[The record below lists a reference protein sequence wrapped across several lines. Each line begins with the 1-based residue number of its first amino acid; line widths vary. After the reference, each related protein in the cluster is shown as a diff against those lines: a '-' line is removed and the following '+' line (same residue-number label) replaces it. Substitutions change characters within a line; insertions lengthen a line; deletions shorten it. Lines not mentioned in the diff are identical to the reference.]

1 MAVARRLG
9 GVTLLVAG
17 TWVVACGV
25 HPGAARV
32 GPGQRGKAAPAR
44 TAEVTDARSEADDA
58 RAPAAMGATP
68 ATPDTAPVAPSTPL
82 TTFVSKEDLVRY
94 LREAKLVRPAPP
106 PGSSLSASGNM
117 WGDAIG
123 DAFGAGGLG
132 LSGVGEGGGGVGE
145 GIGLGSVGTL
155 GHGAGTGASSAGSGP
170 SSNGGPTSA
179 SITNTQHV
187 GVDEGGIVKVRGE
200 HLVVLRRGRLFTVR
214 LGDLTPVST
223 VDAFGTGIDPL
234 GAWYDELLVTSD
246 TIVVIGYSYARG
258 GTEIGLF
265 DLDTAG
271 HITSRATYHMR
282 ADDYYSSR
290 NYASRLIGDK
300 LVFYSPLYINADE
313 RDPLRWMPA
322 LRRWKNGAKE
332 SDFAA
337 IIQPSQIQRPLD
349 PSSDGEALTLHTV
362 TTCDVGKRVPPAPSS
377 GPVPAARASGPMT
390 CTARAVMGPPGRV
403 FYVSPEAVYVWMTP
417 RTPRGPGERAPASLL
432 YRLPLDPKEEARV
445 QRTRGAPIDQFSFL
459 ERDGHLNV
467 VVRAG
472 ATGDAMW
479 SPEVTSGAIAM
490 LRVPVASFTSR
501 AETVPSSAYLALPE
515 ARGSVMHNRFVGDH
529 LLYGVG
535 SGWGR
540 PTKPADAR
548 VFVHRYAGR
557 TPPAAL
563 ALGHGVDRIEP
574 MGEDAIV
581 VGTDGADLGF
591 TSIAL
596 DPKVPPAL
604 GARYTRKNASQGELR
619 SHGFFYR
626 DDGDRNGIVGLPV
639 RGGDA
644 PGYSHL
650 LSSSASVLYL
660 QRDRLRLRELGS
672 LAARAG
678 APADDRCR
686 TSCVDWYGNARP
698 LFVQNRVLALM
709 GYELVEGRLDAGRL
723 SVDRR
728 ATFAPR

>member
-1 MAVARRLG
+1 MVNVRRLG
-9 GVTLLVAG
+9 VVALVLAG
-17 TWVVACGV
+17 TFGLACGAR
-25 HPGAARV
+25 PG
-32 GPGQRGKAAPAR
+32 GPSGRAVKSGVP
-44 TAEVTDARSEADDA
+44 
-58 RAPAAMGATP
+58 APAAGPVQGTAVPPESPPPFVAEADAGANAP
-68 ATPDTAPVAPSTPL
+68 ATSL
-82 TTFVSKEDLVRY
+82 TTFTSKEDLVRY
-94 LREAKLVRPAPP
+94 LREAGLVAPKPAPGDP
-106 PGSSLSASGNM
+106 LSASGNM

-132 LSGVGEGGGGVGE
+132 LSGVGEGGGGKGE

-155 GHGAGTGASSAGSGP
+155 GHGSGTGSSSAGSGR
-170 SSNGGPTSA
+170 SSGASA
-179 SITNTQHV
+179 STSVTNTQHV

-214 LGDLTPVST
+214 LGDLTPISA

-234 GAWYDELLVTSD
+234 GAWYDELLVTND

-265 DLDTAG
+265 DLDATG

-282 ADDYYSSR
+282 ANDYYSSR

-300 LVFYSPLYINADE
+300 LVLYSPLYVSADE
-313 RDPLRWMPA
+313 REPLRWMPA
-322 LRRWKNGAKE
+322 MRRWKNGAKDSE
-332 SDFAA
+332 FTA
-337 IIQPSQIQRPLD
+337 IIEPSHIQRPLD
-349 PSSDGEALTLHTV
+349 RPTPGSGTLALHTV
-362 TTCDVGKRVPPAPSS
+362 TTCDVGKRS
-377 GPVPAARASGPMT
+377 GTAATGGMT
-390 CTARAVMGPPGRV
+390 CTARAVMGPAGRV

-417 RTPRGPGERAPASLL
+417 WAPRGANERPAGSLL
-432 YRLPLDPKEEARV
+432 YRMPLDPKEDARV
-445 QRTRGAPIDQFSFL
+445 LRTRGAPIDQFSFL

-472 ATGDAMW
+472 ASGEAMW

-490 LRVPVASFTSR
+490 LRVPVASFTAR
-501 AETVPSSAYLALPE
+501 AETAPSSAYVALPE
-515 ARGSVMHNRFVGDH
+515 ARGSVLHNRFVGDH

-548 VFVHRYAGR
+548 VFVHRYAGSA
-557 TPPAAL
+557 PPVAL
-563 ALGHGVDRIEP
+563 ALGHGIDRIEP
-574 MGEDAIV
+574 LGDDAIV

-596 DPKVPPAL
+596 DRRAAPVL
-604 GARYTRKNASQGELR
+604 GTRYTRKNASQGELR

-626 DDGDRNGIVGLPV
+626 DDGDRSGIVGLPV

-644 PGYSHL
+644 PGYKHL
-650 LSSSASVLYL
+650 VEGSASVLYL
-660 QRDRLRLRELGS
+660 QHDRMRLRELGTLS
-672 LAARAG
+672 AKAG

-709 GYELVEGRLDAGRL
+709 GYELVEGKLDAGRL
-723 SVDRR
+723 SLAGRK
-728 ATFAPR
+728 TFAP